1 MGAARRGQEAEAG
14 PTQSRLTQGPAQPS
28 GVGSAPGPRPSPE
41 EPSQPPRHSSGM
53 LPGPEAGRA
62 WHQVT
67 RRTSPS
73 LVRPAPRGLGAPRPP
88 GPQARSRR
96 IQITHSHQR
105 TAQAKGFQA
114 LRIRNPK
121 VHETLASPGSKS
133 STGCG
138 VEHPDSP
145 GLAGKDSPR
154 VAERAQRGGGCS
166 IPPNPRL
173 SPQGG
178 VTASQ
183 ARPSQGEAVRTGLRA
198 GRGRA
203 LYGLTEPNSQRR
215 KGPRVRSQVAISG
228 QGGWTTAGLGLR
240 PGPRDA
246 TTPCGI

>member
-28 GVGSAPGPRPSPE
+28 GVGSAPSPRPSPE

-62 WHQVT
+62 WRQVT

-88 GPQARSRR
+88 GP
-96 IQITHSHQR
+96 
-105 TAQAKGFQA
+105 
-114 LRIRNPK
+114 
-121 VHETLASPGSKS
+121 
-133 STGCG
+133 
-138 VEHPDSP
+138 
-145 GLAGKDSPR
+145 
-154 VAERAQRGGGCS
+154 QRGGGCS